1 MGDETRRLL
10 RRQEQYDVIVHVYDL
25 IEEINTYT
33 HVLGMGIYHSS
44 VEVHG
49 YEWAYGGH
57 EVPGQTGVY
66 AVRASSMPRTPG
78 ERIGTGEQQYVYR
91 ASYPMGTT
99 RLSKDEVEGVIR
111 DMGRG
116 EYQGT
121 RYHILQHNWYGLTI
135 GRRILVLD
143 RASFR
148 ACNRLVCAT
157 DDLTLTNAH
166 VRPTARSLVAA
177 TISRQT
183 CVSSSRALALRGG
196 SIGSRISLC
205 GYTVWSLLGTSRT
218 SSKRGDGRQPNRLPR
233 PKTNVTEFFF

>member
-57 EVPGQTGVY
+57 EIPGQTGVY

-111 DMGRG
+111 DMGRE

-148 ACNRLVCAT
+148 AFNRLVCAT
-157 DDLTLTNAH
+157 DDLTLTCAH
-166 VRPTARSLVAA
+166 KR
-177 TISRQT
+177 
-183 CVSSSRALALRGG
+183 
-196 SIGSRISLC
+196 
-205 GYTVWSLLGTSRT
+205 SRT
-218 SSKRGDGRQPNRLPR
+218 PDCPFTCCSNHFTSDLCVELTGVGAPGWINRIANIAVRLHCLVPAGYLPDLIETRGRAAAQQIAQAEDQRD
-233 PKTNVTEFFF
+233 